1 MIIILCLI
9 SLVFSDVINTVTHET
24 SDGILKLTYNKSL
37 TVSYESYKTG
47 VYYERIYTE
56 GSIMEIHPLFRLDP
70 SLIKD
75 CIEEY
80 TPILHIDEVVTVTYE
95 IEYAR
100 RNYVIIF
107 EIKQKIYGD
116 IDIDILNLQRQ
127 NKVLLKKNY
136 VLTKS
141 VEKLEYKWTE
151 RLIEYD
157 SKLVKLNKKIDVL
170 VALYDKSLI
179 ENNDILDSYD
189 EMIYRMLT
197 SRDISK
203 VELAIKING
212 DANVYNYLG
221 NSPLHYYVED
231 IGYGESYGEKNL
243 KIIYKL
249 VEGGI
254 DINMKIK
261 NGDTP
266 LAVCKR
272 KFTIHSSTSN
282 NVARNTYDEII
293 RYLVAN
299 GATE

>member
-170 VALYDKSLI
+170 VALYDQSLI

-221 NSPLHYYVED
+221 NSPLHYYVENSYLRTDKD
-231 IGYGESYGEKNL
+231 ICV
-243 KIIYKL
+243 KIIHKL
-249 VEGGI
+249 IENSI
-254 DINMKIK
+254 DINMGRK
-261 NGDTP
+261 NGDTA
-266 LAVCKR
+266 LAICKNRFIVC
-272 KFTIHSSTSN
+272 TPGDYIT
-282 NVARNTYDEII
+282 RNTYDEII